1 MPGLRELA
9 RRFLEADAAH
19 LGVPLDLASVI
30 AGRAEG
36 APEVHVTAAAD
47 ELVKHLAAQPEGAR
61 VELSRLATSAGLTDV
76 GMVRPPTTRSTAQT
90 QVGVLVNANHH
101 LVEHRP
107 LLSGATAVAQSTSA
121 PGSSPSVR
129 SSPSPVAR

>member
-1 MPGLRELA
+1 MADRRPGNVGTCAYRGSVDIELILDAVGTQVPGLRELA

-61 VELSRLATSAGLTDV
+61 VGLAGRRRRR
-76 GMVRPPTTRSTAQT
+76 G
-90 QVGVLVNANHH
+90 
-101 LVEHRP
+101 
-107 LLSGATAVAQSTSA
+107 
-121 PGSSPSVR
+121 
-129 SSPSPVAR
+129 